1 MKVLLAIDDS
11 QFSAAA
17 TQAVLAFAS
26 PQKDTVRVLHVLDT
40 LADLFPEMAQ
50 YCVEIEGAKD
60 PRLKQA
66 ENLVRSAADL
76 LGAKGLDVTMAIECG
91 EPRSKI
97 IDVANAWGADLIV
110 LGSHGRT
117 GLGRFLIGSV
127 SDAVMRHACCS
138 VEIVRIP
145 ARH

>member
-11 QFSAAA
+11 PFSAAA

-26 PQKDTVRVLHVLDT
+26 PQKDTVRVLHVVDA
-40 LADLFPEMAQ
+40 LADLFPEMTE
-50 YCVEIEGAKD
+50 YCVEMEHAED

-66 ENLVRSAADL
+66 ERLVRSVAAPL
-76 LGAKGLDVTMAIECG
+76 QAKGLDVTIAVECG

-97 IDVANAWGADLIV
+97 IDVADAWGADLIV

-117 GLGRFLIGSV
+117 GFGRFLVGSV
-127 SDAVMRHACCS
+127 SDAVMRHAHCS
-138 VEIVRIP
+138 VEIVRTS
-145 ARH
+145 HKH